1 MKGEEHS
8 KARPKNPGFPGS
20 RAAHRKGLNGLD
32 RLLGLSLAFTGLLL
46 VLGWTLPVM
55 TVETFFIFED
65 RVTIAGALRTLVEE
79 GEIALFAIV
88 LLFTVVFPV
97 TKISLAYLAW
107 RFLHQ
112 PDHSL
117 HRTVAW
123 IEQLGRWSMLDVFV
137 IALFVVVLKLS
148 LLSDVVVE
156 IGLYVFAAAVI
167 GSMITVRRI
176 VVLARRELDAAR

>member
-1 MKGEEHS
+1 MKGDENAKTRTKGGALS
-8 KARPKNPGFPGS
+8 SSS
-20 RAAHRKGLNGLD
+20 RSGHRALNGLD
-32 RLLGLSLAFTGLLL
+32 RLLGLLLAFTGLLL

-65 RVTIAGALRTLVEE
+65 RITIAGALRTLVEE

-88 LLFTVVFPV
+88 LLFTVIFPV

-112 PDHSL
+112 PDHLL

-123 IEQLGRWSMLDVFV
+123 IEHFGKWSMLDVFV
-137 IALFVVVLKLS
+137 VALFVVVLKLS

-176 VVLARRELDAAR
+176 VILARHELDAVS